1 MNALL
6 NRLRLWQKFA
16 ILALFGVI
24 LVAAPFVL
32 YLNESG
38 KVISTTRLETQGLA
52 PVRLVLRTLQ
62 MAQQHRG
69 MSAMVLSGSV
79 EAQPKRAAKMEE
91 TDQAFAA
98 LDAELQKNTR
108 AAALSSAWLQTRD
121 AWSALKGK
129 VTQGTISAPDSF
141 AAHTA
146 MIGQLFRI
154 KSLLME
160 HYALSFDP
168 EAQGYYLIDAALVQ
182 APMLAEIFGQTR
194 AKGASLLVAGS
205 ATIESRMIISALI
218 DKANERYQALNDSLA
233 SAASRNAQLRDKL
246 AAPGQAAVASANQA
260 IQLAQNQIIKA
271 EQLQFSSPDYFS
283 QFTAAIDTQFKLN
296 EVALVELEAILEARV
311 AGLNNTRYLLSGAIL
326 LLSLLAALVNFLITR
341 GLLRQLGGEPSY
353 AAAIVEKISGGDL
366 SAAITL
372 KPGDNSSLLFAMRS
386 MRDHL
391 GVIVGNVRSG
401 TDSIATAS
409 GQIAAGNF
417 DLSSRTEEQASTLEQ
432 TAASMEELTGTV
444 KQNADNAR
452 QANQLAASAS
462 AVAVKGGAVVA
473 QVVETM
479 DAINASA
486 GKIADIIGVIDGI
499 AFQTNILALNAAV
512 EAARAGEQGRGFAV
526 VATEVRSL
534 AQRSA
539 SAAKEI
545 KALIDD
551 SVDKVDAGSALV
563 GQAGATMQEI
573 VASVKKVADI
583 MAEITHAS
591 QEQSQGI
598 EQVNQAVAQMDEV
611 TQQNAALVEEAAA
624 ASEALQEQA
633 INLAQVVSVFKLAN
647 MPAAAPARRL
657 PKAAAPSASAKQR
670 PIAAKLA
677 GAPARRNIVAPAKTT
692 SDGDWEEF

>member
-1 MNALL
+1 M
-6 NRLRLWQKFA
+6 
-16 ILALFGVI
+16 
-24 LVAAPFVL
+24 
-32 YLNESG
+32 NESG
-38 KVISTTRLETQGLA
+38 KDIRTAKLETQGLA
-52 PVRLVLRTLQ
+52 PLRLVLKSLQ

-69 MSAMVLSGSV
+69 MSAMVLGGNTAA
-79 EAQPKRAAKMEE
+79 EPKRAAKMGE

-98 LDAELQKNTR
+98 LDTALQANVR
-108 AAALSSAWLQTRD
+108 AATISSTWLQTKD
-121 AWSALKGK
+121 AWNTLKGK
-129 VTQGTISAPDSF
+129 IRQGAISAPDSF

-154 KSLLME
+154 KALLME
-160 HYALSFDP
+160 HYGLSFDP

-182 APMLAEIFGQTR
+182 APMLAEVFGQTR
-194 AKGASLLVAGS
+194 AKGAGLLAAHNASV
-205 ATIESRMIISALI
+205 EDRMKITVLI
-218 DKANERYQALNDSLA
+218 DKANEHYQRLNDSLD
-233 SAASRNAQLRDKL
+233 SAAASNPRLKDAL

-260 IQLAQNQIIKA
+260 IQLAQKEVIQA
-271 EQLQFSSPDYFS
+271 EQLAFSSSDYFS
-283 QFTAAIDTQFKLN
+283 QFTTAIDTQFKLN
-296 EVALVELEAILEARV
+296 EVALVELEAILVDRA
-311 AGLNNTRYLLSGAIL
+311 AQLTNTSYALSGAIIL
-326 LLSLLAALVNFLITR
+326 FSLLAGLINLIITR

-353 AAAIVEKISGGDL
+353 AAEIVEKISGGDL

-372 KPGDNSSLLFAMRS
+372 KPGDNSSLLFAMKS

-391 GVIVGNVRSG
+391 ATIVGNVRSG

-462 AVAVKGGAVVA
+462 DVAVKGGTVVA

-479 DAINASA
+479 DAINVSA

-545 KALIDD
+545 KTLIDD
-551 SVDKVDAGSALV
+551 SVDKVSAGSMLV

-583 MAEITHAS
+583 MADISHAS
-591 QEQSQGI
+591 QEQGQGI

-624 ASEALQEQA
+624 ASEALQQQA
-633 INLAQVVSVFKLAN
+633 IHLAQVVSVFKLAN
-647 MPAAAPARRL
+647 MPVAAPARQHQ
-657 PKAAAPSASAKQR
+657 KAAAPSVKRSVAATLAS
-670 PIAAKLA
+670 
-677 GAPARRNIVAPAKTT
+677 APARRDIIAPAKTS
-692 SDGDWEEF
+692 SDSDWEEF